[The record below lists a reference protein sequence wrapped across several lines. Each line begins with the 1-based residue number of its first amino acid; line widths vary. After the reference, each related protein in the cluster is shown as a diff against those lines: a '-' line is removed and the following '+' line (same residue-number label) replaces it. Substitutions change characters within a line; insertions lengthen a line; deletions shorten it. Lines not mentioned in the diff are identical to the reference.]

1 MKAAAPPTGTADL
14 DAAAASLRSR
24 EEEPPLPDP
33 TSLGRRA
40 EELRPCCLPVATLG
54 QAMDADGKELWS
66 PSVLAALPAA
76 FRGDCD
82 YVWGSRGNE
91 GFADE
96 LRRAYGFVK
105 ERECCSG
112 ASFLAALDEDGAF
125 GAETAV
131 DRASGRLLSRD
142 LVDSANELC
151 FLEEELRLSEWPAG
165 STVLDIGAGY
175 GRFCHRA
182 KQALPHLTLVAT
194 DGVPES
200 LARAEHYLSF
210 RRAEVRAVPP
220 AQLDAALAAAPP
232 RLAVAIHSLPEMT
245 AAAVRWW
252 LDALARLG
260 TRLLLVVS
268 NAPALDA
275 EDAALQLHMDSGASL
290 LSLLEAAG
298 WSLRVA
304 RPKYHQASP
313 LDAQGRWRRRQHGVM
328 AYEECTHLL
337 FERRAQPPRQ
347 LAPPPPP
354 RCAPPAERTALPP
367 LSHHPL
373 ATAHLA
379 TTP

>member
-1 MKAAAPPTGTADL
+1 MKVAAPPTGTD
-14 DAAAASLRSR
+14 AASLRH
-24 EEEPPLPDP
+24 
-33 TSLGRRA
+33 RA

-54 QAMDADGKELWS
+54 RATDADGKELWS
-66 PSVLAALPAA
+66 ASVLAAVPAA

-82 YVWGSRGNE
+82 YEWGARGNE
-91 GFADE
+91 GFAGE
-96 LRRAYGFVK
+96 LHRAHSFVK
-105 ERECCSG
+105 ERECCCG
-112 ASFLAALDEDGAF
+112 VSFLAALDEDGAL

-131 DRASGRLLSRD
+131 DRVSGRLLSRD
-142 LVDSANELC
+142 LIDSANELC
-151 FLEEELRLSEWPAG
+151 FLEEELKLSEWPAG

-210 RRAEVRAVPP
+210 RRAEVRVVPP
-220 AQLDAALAAAPP
+220 AQLGAALAAVPP
-232 RLAVAIHSLPEMT
+232 RLAVAIHSLPEMA

-298 WSLRVA
+298 WSLIVA
-304 RPKYHQASP
+304 RPKYHHHSP
-313 LDAQGRWRRRQHGVM
+313 LDAKGRWRHRQHGAM

-347 LAPPPPP
+347 LAPARQPP
-354 RCAPPAERTALPP
+354 RCAPSCREGREGRVTTTPSPLPP
-367 LSHHPL
+367 GYCPLSHHHPL
-373 ATAHLA
+373 ATA
-379 TTP
+379 PYP

>member
-1 MKAAAPPTGTADL
+1 MKVAAPPTGTD
-14 DAAAASLRSR
+14 AASLRH
-24 EEEPPLPDP
+24 
-33 TSLGRRA
+33 RA

-54 QAMDADGKELWS
+54 RATDADGKELWS
-66 PSVLAALPAA
+66 ASVLAAVPAA

-82 YVWGSRGNE
+82 YVWGARGNE

-96 LRRAYGFVK
+96 LRRAHGFVK
-105 ERECCSG
+105 ERECCCG
-112 ASFLAALDEDGAF
+112 VSFLAALDEDGAL

-131 DRASGRLLSRD
+131 DRVSGRLLSRD
-142 LVDSANELC
+142 LIDSANELC
-151 FLEEELRLSEWPAG
+151 FLEEELKLSEWPAG

-210 RRAEVRAVPP
+210 RRAEVRVVPP
-220 AQLDAALAAAPP
+220 AQLGAALAAVPP
-232 RLAVAIHSLPEMT
+232 RLAVAIHSLPEMA

-298 WSLRVA
+298 WSLIVA
-304 RPKYHQASP
+304 RPKYHHHSP
-313 LDAQGRWRRRQHGVM
+313 LDAQGRWRHRQHGAM

-347 LAPPPPP
+347 LAPARQPP
-354 RCAPPAERTALPP
+354 RCAPSCREGREGRVTTTPSPLPP
-367 LSHHPL
+367 GYCPLSHHHPL
-373 ATAHLA
+373 ATA
-379 TTP
+379 PYP

>member
-1 MKAAAPPTGTADL
+1 MLTQRSAEMENDL
-14 DAAAASLRSR
+14 DATLK
-24 EEEPPLPDP
+24 
-33 TSLGRRA
+33 RRT
-40 EELRPCCLPVATLG
+40 EELRPSCLPVAALG
-54 QAMDADGKELWS
+54 CATDADGKELWS

-76 FRGDCD
+76 FRADCD
-82 YVWGSRGNE
+82 YVWGSRGHE
-91 GFADE
+91 GFAGE

-105 ERECCSG
+105 ERGCSS
-112 ASFLAALDEDGAF
+112 APFLAALDEDGAF

-142 LVDSANELC
+142 LIDSANELC
-151 FLEEELRLSEWPAG
+151 FLEEELGLSGWPAG

-194 DGVPES
+194 DGLPES

-210 RRAEVRAVPP
+210 RRVEVRAVPP
-220 AQLDAALAAAPP
+220 AQLDAALAATPP

-252 LDALARLG
+252 LDTLARLG

-275 EDAALQLHMDSGASL
+275 EDAALQLHMDSGAPL
-290 LSLLEAAG
+290 LPLLEAAG
-298 WSLRVA
+298 WAVRVA
-304 RPKYHQASP
+304 QPKFHHASP
-313 LDAQGRWRRRQHGVM
+313 LDRHGQWRHRQHGAM

-337 FERRAQPPRQ
+337 FERRAQPPRP

-354 RCAPPAERTALPP
+354 RCAPPRGRSAGLR
-367 LSHHPL
+367 LSYC
-373 ATAHLA
+373 ALA

>member
-1 MKAAAPPTGTADL
+1 MEAGVVDG
-14 DAAAASLRSR
+14 AS
-24 EEEPPLPDP
+24 P
-33 TSLGRRA
+33 TSLRRRA

-54 QAMDADGKELWS
+54 RATDADGKELWS

-91 GFADE
+91 GFEDD
-96 LRRAYGFVK
+96 LRRAYDFVK
-105 ERECCSG
+105 ERECCNG
-112 ASFLAALDEDGAF
+112 TSFLAAMDEDGAF

-131 DRASGRLLSRD
+131 DSASGRVLSRD

-151 FLEEELRLSEWPAG
+151 FLEEELGLSEWPTG

-182 KQALPHLTLVAT
+182 KQAMPHLTLVAT
-194 DGVPES
+194 DGMPES

-268 NAPALDA
+268 NASALGA
-275 EDAALQLHMDSGASL
+275 EDAALQLHTDSGAPL
-290 LSLLEAAG
+290 LSLLETAG
-298 WSLRVA
+298 WSLHVA
-304 RPKYHQASP
+304 RPKYHHASP
-313 LDAQGRWRRRQHGVM
+313 LDAQGRWRRRQHGAM

-337 FERRAQPPRQ
+337 FERRAQPPRP
-347 LAPPPPP
+347 LAPPLLP
-354 RCAPPAERTALPP
+354 RCAPPAERAGLLP

-373 ATAHLA
+373 ATAPLA
-379 TTP
+379 TTPWLLPP